1 MTDALVTAELR
12 RWLLAQLE
20 AGRSSAAI
28 LAAMRDA
35 GWGHAQA
42 AATLEQV
49 VAESEEGTGV
59 RGQGRT
65 PAPGSSGL
73 PSGSRAQQMSPADIA
88 SQLAAGPATNDD
100 STASMPGPALD
111 GAPSQIVAD
120 GHRVQVLAVMQ
131 RPRLV
136 VFGGLLDDAEC
147 DALVELARPRLA
159 RSETVDTATG
169 GSEVNA
175 ARTSDGMF
183 FGRGETPL
191 LTRIERRI
199 AALLRWPIERGEG
212 LQVLRYRPG
221 AEYRPHHDHFDPER
235 PGSAAVLARGGQRV
249 ATLVIYLASPD
260 GGGATSFPDAGI
272 EVAPVKGNAV
282 FFAYEAPQP
291 WTRTLHGGAPVLGGE
306 KWVATKWLRQRRFD

>member
-1 MTDALVTAELR
+1 MSDAAVTAELR
-12 RWLLAQLE
+12 HWMLAQLG
-20 AGRSSAAI
+20 AGRSPDAI
-28 LAAMRDA
+28 LAAMRDV
-35 GWGHAQA
+35 GWTQDQA
-42 AATLEQV
+42 TAALQLV
-49 VAESEEGTGV
+49 L
-59 RGQGRT
+59 T
-65 PAPGSSGL
+65 PAPEEE
-73 PSGSRAQQMSPADIA
+73 PRA
-88 SQLAAGPATNDD
+88 GRT
-100 STASMPGPALD
+100 PGPALD
-111 GAPSQIVAD
+111 GSPSSIVVD
-120 GHRVQVLAVMQ
+120 GHRVHVLAVMQ

-136 VFGGLLDDAEC
+136 VFRGLLNDAEC

-169 GSEVNA
+169 STEING

-183 FGRGETPL
+183 FARGETPL
-191 LTRIERRI
+191 LARVEQRI
-199 AALLRWPIERGEG
+199 AALLRWPVERGEG

-221 AEYRPHHDHFDPER
+221 AEYRPHHDYFDPDR

-282 FFAYEAPQP
+282 FFAYEAPKP
-291 WTRTLHGGAPVLGGE
+291 WTRTLHGATPVLGGE